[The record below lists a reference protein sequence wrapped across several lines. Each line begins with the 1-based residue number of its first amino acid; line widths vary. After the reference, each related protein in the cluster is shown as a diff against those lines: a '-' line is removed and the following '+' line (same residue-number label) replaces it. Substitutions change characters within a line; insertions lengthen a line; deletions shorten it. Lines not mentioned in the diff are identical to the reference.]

1 MTGKKETQIVFRNGG
16 RKHDVEEE
24 KSVCTGRHVR
34 TVGRNRRAQL
44 CVVQPRRD
52 GSQDVLASA
61 NFFTAYRA
69 LRTSTRNEEIL
80 YLDSIIGTTGDE
92 FAEQRAQAAE
102 DKMKLVKNME
112 LELTL
117 ESLIKGK
124 GYQDVYVAVGSGS
137 DNLHIF
143 VNTAELTTQDAAII
157 YTIAM
162 EEAGKTPDEVKIIP
176 LA

>member
-1 MTGKKETQIVFRNGG
+1 MMSKKKKAFVL
-16 RKHDVEEE
+16 
-24 KSVCTGRHVR
+24 
-34 TVGRNRRAQL
+34 VGMFVLLVATAVLNYVLSNPGASAD
-44 CVVQPRRD
+44 D